1 MHISSLSRAIW
12 IAVAATVLIFA
23 FACGS
28 NGGPPELPTE
38 EELAPPPPTQSAPQ
52 QPANTPT
59 PRPASAESSE
69 EEPTAVP
76 TATSPREYDSVL
88 PMSKIFQGIS
98 STVFNEFSPN
108 PELAI
113 DGMKSARDAGD
124 KSMVPVIVTLMRFI
138 NREAVFEEAVLTLN
152 ELTGEDFGTTP
163 AAWPAWFEWVGA
175 NLDDYRPP
183 DGYPQLKRRFLA
195 SIHPGFEQFLQGY
208 EDTSRIE
215 PFEIEWGGVAPD
227 GIPPLEFPPNI
238 PADEAEYLESHERV
252 FGVSINGEHRAY
264 PLRIMNPHEM
274 ANDVLGGEP
283 ISLAYCTLCGAGIA
297 YHGEFDGMETTFGTS
312 GFLYRSNKIMYDR
325 ETLSLW
331 NQETGQPVIGELADS
346 GIQLNFFP
354 TLLTTWGEWTDEHPD
369 TTVLALDTGVS
380 QPGSYF
386 PEDNPNATYYEYFN
400 TPGTMFP
407 VWIRDDSLEAKD
419 VVLGVNIGEAQKAY
433 PVSVLQVE
441 RVVND
446 TLGETNVVVLGSEIS
461 QAAKA
466 YERGDQEFS
475 RVEGDTSTGVPNRR
489 SSSTRTATCGTSPK
503 RRWSTPPTRPKRCPA
518 FRPTRRSGSAGT
530 PFTPTPSST
539 RAGDEQRG
547 SRWSSALVGD
557 MHVDGIDD
565 QRHADA

>member
-38 EELAPPPPTQSAPQ
+38 EELAPPPPAQSTPQ

-208 EDTSRIE
+208 ENTSRIE

-238 PADEAEYLESHERV
+238 PAEEADYLESHERV

-297 YHGEFDGMETTFGTS
+297 YHGKFDGMETTFGTS

-380 QPGSYF
+380 QPGRYF

-419 VVLGVNIGEAQKAY
+419 VVLGVNVGEAQKAY

-475 RVEGDTSTGVPNRR
+475 RTEGDASTGVPMKLVDKNGQVWDV
-489 SSSTRTATCGTSPK
+489 T
-503 RRWSTPPTRPKRCPA
+503 
-518 FRPTRRSGSAGT
+518 
-530 PFTPTPSST
+530 
-539 RAGDEQRG
+539 EE
-547 SRWSSALVGD
+547 ALVN
-557 MHVDGIDD
+557 
-565 QRHADA
+565 ASDASQTLPRIPTHSSFWFGWYAFYPETELYEGGG

>member
-12 IAVAATVLIFA
+12 IAVAATVLIFV

-38 EELAPPPPTQSAPQ
+38 EELAPPPPAQSTPQ

-76 TATSPREYDSVL
+76 TPGTPREYDSVL

-325 ETLSLW
+325 ETFSLW

-380 QPGSYF
+380 QPGRYF

-419 VVLGVNIGEAQKAY
+419 VVLGVNVGEAQKAY

-475 RVEGDTSTGVPNRR
+475 RVEGDASTGVPMKLVDKNGHVWDV
-489 SSSTRTATCGTSPK
+489 T
-503 RRWSTPPTRPKRCPA
+503 
-518 FRPTRRSGSAGT
+518 
-530 PFTPTPSST
+530 
-539 RAGDEQRG
+539 EE
-547 SRWSSALVGD
+547 ALVN
-557 MHVDGIDD
+557 VS
-565 QRHADA
+565 DASQTLPRIPTHSSFWFGWYAFYPETELYEGGG

>member
-12 IAVAATVLIFA
+12 IAVATTVLIFA

-38 EELAPPPPTQSAPQ
+38 EELAPPPPTQSTPQ
-52 QPANTPT
+52 QPTNTPT

-163 AAWPAWFEWVGA
+163 ADWPAWFEWVGA

-195 SIHPGFEQFLQGY
+195 SIHPGFEQLLDGY
-208 EDTSRIE
+208 ENTSRIE

-227 GIPPLEFPPNI
+227 GIRPLEFPPNI
-238 PADEAEYLESHERV
+238 PAEEADYLESHERV

-419 VVLGVNIGEAQKAY
+419 VVLGVKIGEATKAY

-475 RVEGDTSTGVPNRR
+475 RVEGDTSTGVPMKLVDQSGHVWDVTEESLVNASD
-489 SSSTRTATCGTSPK
+489 SSQTLPRI
-503 RRWSTPPTRPKRCPA
+503 PTHSSFWFGWYA
-518 FRPTRRSGSAGT
+518 FYPDTELYEGG
-530 PFTPTPSST
+530 
-539 RAGDEQRG
+539 G
-547 SRWSSALVGD
+547 
-557 MHVDGIDD
+557 
-565 QRHADA
+565 

>member
-38 EELAPPPPTQSAPQ
+38 EELAPPPPAQSTPQ

-297 YHGEFDGMETTFGTS
+297 YHGKFDGMETTFGTS

-325 ETLSLW
+325 ETFSLW

-475 RVEGDTSTGVPNRR
+475 RVEGDASTGVPMKLVDKNGQVWDV
-489 SSSTRTATCGTSPK
+489 T
-503 RRWSTPPTRPKRCPA
+503 
-518 FRPTRRSGSAGT
+518 
-530 PFTPTPSST
+530 
-539 RAGDEQRG
+539 EE
-547 SRWSSALVGD
+547 ALVN
-557 MHVDGIDD
+557 
-565 QRHADA
+565 ASDASQTLPRIPTHSSFWFGWYAFYPDTELYEGGG

>member
-1 MHISSLSRAIW
+1 MHITSLSRAIW
-12 IAVAATVLIFA
+12 IAVATTVLIFA

-38 EELAPPPPTQSAPQ
+38 EELAPPPPAQSTPQ

-195 SIHPGFEQFLQGY
+195 SIHPGFEQLLDGY
-208 EDTSRIE
+208 ENTSRIE

-419 VVLGVNIGEAQKAY
+419 VVLGVNVGEAQKAY

-475 RVEGDTSTGVPNRR
+475 RVEGDTSTGVPMKLVDQNGHVWDV
-489 SSSTRTATCGTSPK
+489 T
-503 RRWSTPPTRPKRCPA
+503 
-518 FRPTRRSGSAGT
+518 
-530 PFTPTPSST
+530 
-539 RAGDEQRG
+539 EE
-547 SRWSSALVGD
+547 ALVNASDSSQTLPRIPTHSSFWFGWYAFYPD
-557 MHVDGIDD
+557 TELYEGGG
-565 QRHADA
+565 

>member
-1 MHISSLSRAIW
+1 MHIPSLSRTIW
-12 IAVAATVLIFA
+12 IAVATTVLIFA

-38 EELAPPPPTQSAPQ
+38 EELAPPPPAQSTPQ

-76 TATSPREYDSVL
+76 TPGTPRDYDSVL

-113 DGMKSARDAGD
+113 DGMETARNAGD

-163 AAWPAWFEWVGA
+163 ADWPAWFEWVGA

-195 SIHPGFEQFLQGY
+195 NIHPGFEQLLGGY

-227 GIPPLEFPPNI
+227 GILPLEFPPNI

-297 YHGEFDGMETTFGTS
+297 YHGKFDGMETTFGTS

-325 ETLSLW
+325 ETFSLW

-354 TLLTTWGEWTDEHPD
+354 TLLTTWVEWTDEHPD
-369 TTVLALDTGVS
+369 TTVLALDTGVY
-380 QPGSYF
+380 QPGRYF

-419 VVLGVNIGEAQKAY
+419 VVLGVNVGEAQKAY

-475 RVEGDTSTGVPNRR
+475 RVEGDASTGVPMKLVDKGGQVWDV
-489 SSSTRTATCGTSPK
+489 T
-503 RRWSTPPTRPKRCPA
+503 
-518 FRPTRRSGSAGT
+518 
-530 PFTPTPSST
+530 
-539 RAGDEQRG
+539 EE
-547 SRWSSALVGD
+547 ALVN
-557 MHVDGIDD
+557 
-565 QRHADA
+565 ASDASQTLPRIPTHSSFWFGWYAFYPETELYEGGG

>member
-1 MHISSLSRAIW
+1 MHITSLSRAIW
-12 IAVAATVLIFA
+12 IAVATTVLIFA
-23 FACGS
+23 CACGS

-38 EELAPPPPTQSAPQ
+38 EELAPPPPAQSTPQ

-76 TATSPREYDSVL
+76 TPGTPRDYDSVL

-113 DGMKSARDAGD
+113 DGMETARNAGD

-380 QPGSYF
+380 QPGRYF

-419 VVLGVNIGEAQKAY
+419 VVLGVNVGEAQKAY

-475 RVEGDTSTGVPNRR
+475 RTEGDASTGVPMKLVDKNGQVWDV
-489 SSSTRTATCGTSPK
+489 T
-503 RRWSTPPTRPKRCPA
+503 
-518 FRPTRRSGSAGT
+518 
-530 PFTPTPSST
+530 
-539 RAGDEQRG
+539 EE
-547 SRWSSALVGD
+547 ALVN
-557 MHVDGIDD
+557 
-565 QRHADA
+565 ASDASQTLPRIPTHSSFWFGWYAFYPETELYEGGG

>member
-12 IAVAATVLIFA
+12 IAVATTVLIFA

-38 EELAPPPPTQSAPQ
+38 EELAPPPPAQSTPQ

-325 ETLSLW
+325 ETFSLW

-380 QPGSYF
+380 QPGRYF

-419 VVLGVNIGEAQKAY
+419 VVLGVNVGEAQKAY

-475 RVEGDTSTGVPNRR
+475 RVEGDTSTGVPMKLVDQNGHVWDV
-489 SSSTRTATCGTSPK
+489 T
-503 RRWSTPPTRPKRCPA
+503 
-518 FRPTRRSGSAGT
+518 
-530 PFTPTPSST
+530 
-539 RAGDEQRG
+539 EE
-547 SRWSSALVGD
+547 ALVNA
-557 MHVDGIDD
+557 
-565 QRHADA
+565 ADSSLTLPRIPTHSSFWFGWYAFYPDTELYEGGG

>member
-1 MHISSLSRAIW
+1 MHIPSLSRTIW
-12 IAVAATVLIFA
+12 IAVATTVLIFA

-38 EELAPPPPTQSAPQ
+38 EELAPPPPAQSTPQ

-76 TATSPREYDSVL
+76 TPGSPKDYDPVL

-108 PELAI
+108 PDLAI
-113 DGMKSARDAGD
+113 DGMETARNAGD

-138 NREAVFEEAVLTLN
+138 NRQEVFEKAITTLN

-163 AAWPAWFEWVGA
+163 ADWPAWFEWVGA

-195 SIHPGFEQFLQGY
+195 NIHPGFEQLLGGY

-227 GIPPLEFPPNI
+227 GILPLEFPPNI

-274 ANDVLGGEP
+274 ANDMLGGEP

-297 YHGEFDGMETTFGTS
+297 YHGKFDGMETTFGTS

-325 ETLSLW
+325 ETFSLW

-369 TTVLALDTGVS
+369 TTVLALDTGVY
-380 QPGSYF
+380 QPGRYF

-419 VVLGVNIGEAQKAY
+419 VVLGVNVGEAQKAY

-475 RVEGDTSTGVPNRR
+475 RTEGDASTGVPMKLVDKNGQVWDV
-489 SSSTRTATCGTSPK
+489 T
-503 RRWSTPPTRPKRCPA
+503 
-518 FRPTRRSGSAGT
+518 
-530 PFTPTPSST
+530 
-539 RAGDEQRG
+539 EE
-547 SRWSSALVGD
+547 ALVN
-557 MHVDGIDD
+557 
-565 QRHADA
+565 ASDASQTLPRIPTHSSFWFGWYAFYPETELYEGGG

>member
-12 IAVAATVLIFA
+12 IAVATTVLIFA
-23 FACGS
+23 CACGS

-38 EELAPPPPTQSAPQ
+38 EELAPPPHTQSTPQ

-419 VVLGVNIGEAQKAY
+419 VVLGVNIGDAQKAY
-433 PVSVLQVE
+433 SVSVLQVE

-475 RVEGDTSTGVPNRR
+475 RVEGDTSTGVPMKLVDQNGHVWDV
-489 SSSTRTATCGTSPK
+489 T
-503 RRWSTPPTRPKRCPA
+503 
-518 FRPTRRSGSAGT
+518 
-530 PFTPTPSST
+530 
-539 RAGDEQRG
+539 EE
-547 SRWSSALVGD
+547 ALVNASDSSQTLPRIPTHSSFWFGWYAFYPD
-557 MHVDGIDD
+557 TELYEGGG
-565 QRHADA
+565 

>member
-38 EELAPPPPTQSAPQ
+38 EELAPPPPAQSTPQ
-52 QPANTPT
+52 QLANTPT
-59 PRPASAESSE
+59 PRPAPAESSE

-195 SIHPGFEQFLQGY
+195 SIHPGFEQLLDGY
-208 EDTSRIE
+208 ENTSRIE

-227 GIPPLEFPPNI
+227 GIRPLEFPPNI
-238 PADEAEYLESHERV
+238 PAEEADYLESHERV

-419 VVLGVNIGEAQKAY
+419 VVLGVKIGEAQKAY

-475 RVEGDTSTGVPNRR
+475 RVEGDTSTGVPM
-489 SSSTRTATCGTSPK
+489 K
-503 RRWSTPPTRPKRCPA
+503 LVDQ
-518 FRPTRRSGSAGT
+518 SGHVWDVT
-530 PFTPTPSST
+530 
-539 RAGDEQRG
+539 EE
-547 SRWSSALVGD
+547 ALVNASDSSQTLPRIPTHSSFWFGWYAFYPD
-557 MHVDGIDD
+557 TELYEGGG
-565 QRHADA
+565 

>member
-12 IAVAATVLIFA
+12 IAVATTVLIFA

-38 EELAPPPPTQSAPQ
+38 EELAPPPPAQSTPQ

-419 VVLGVNIGEAQKAY
+419 VVLGVND
-433 PVSVLQVE
+433 
-441 RVVND
+441 R
-446 TLGETNVVVLGSEIS
+446 
-461 QAAKA
+461 
-466 YERGDQEFS
+466 
-475 RVEGDTSTGVPNRR
+475 
-489 SSSTRTATCGTSPK
+489 
-503 RRWSTPPTRPKRCPA
+503 
-518 FRPTRRSGSAGT
+518 
-530 PFTPTPSST
+530 
-539 RAGDEQRG
+539 
-547 SRWSSALVGD
+547 
-557 MHVDGIDD
+557 
-565 QRHADA
+565 

>member
-38 EELAPPPPTQSAPQ
+38 EELAPPPPAQSTPQ

-195 SIHPGFEQFLQGY
+195 SIHPGFEQLLDGY
-208 EDTSRIE
+208 ENTSRIE

-227 GIPPLEFPPNI
+227 GIRPLEFPPNI
-238 PADEAEYLESHERV
+238 PAEEADYLESHERV

-297 YHGEFDGMETTFGTS
+297 YHGKFDGMETTFGTS

-419 VVLGVNIGEAQKAY
+419 VVLGVKIGEATKAY

-475 RVEGDTSTGVPNRR
+475 RVEGDASTGVPMKLVDKNGHVWDVTEESLVNASD
-489 SSSTRTATCGTSPK
+489 SSQTLPRI
-503 RRWSTPPTRPKRCPA
+503 PTHSSFWFGWYA
-518 FRPTRRSGSAGT
+518 FYPDTELFEGG
-530 PFTPTPSST
+530 
-539 RAGDEQRG
+539 G
-547 SRWSSALVGD
+547 
-557 MHVDGIDD
+557 
-565 QRHADA
+565 

>member
-12 IAVAATVLIFA
+12 IAVATTVLIFA

-38 EELAPPPPTQSAPQ
+38 EELAPPPPAQSTPQ

-195 SIHPGFEQFLQGY
+195 SIHPGFEQLLDGY
-208 EDTSRIE
+208 ENTSRIE

-227 GIPPLEFPPNI
+227 GIRPLEFPPNI
-238 PADEAEYLESHERV
+238 PAEEADYLESHERV

-297 YHGEFDGMETTFGTS
+297 YHGKFDGMETTFGTS

-419 VVLGVNIGEAQKAY
+419 VVLGVKIGEATKAY

-475 RVEGDTSTGVPNRR
+475 RVEGDTSTGVPMKLVDQSGHVWDVTEESLVNASD
-489 SSSTRTATCGTSPK
+489 SSQTLPRI
-503 RRWSTPPTRPKRCPA
+503 PTHSSFWFGWYA
-518 FRPTRRSGSAGT
+518 FYPDTELYEGG
-530 PFTPTPSST
+530 
-539 RAGDEQRG
+539 G
-547 SRWSSALVGD
+547 
-557 MHVDGIDD
+557 
-565 QRHADA
+565 

>member
-12 IAVAATVLIFA
+12 IAVATTVLIFA

-38 EELAPPPPTQSAPQ
+38 EELAPPPPAQSTPQ

-76 TATSPREYDSVL
+76 TPGTPRDYDSVL

-195 SIHPGFEQFLQGY
+195 SIHPGFEQLLDGY
-208 EDTSRIE
+208 ENTSRIE

-380 QPGSYF
+380 QPGRYF

-419 VVLGVNIGEAQKAY
+419 VVLGVNIGDAQKAY
-433 PVSVLQVE
+433 SVSVLQVE

-475 RVEGDTSTGVPNRR
+475 RTEGDASTGVPMKLVDKNGHVWDV
-489 SSSTRTATCGTSPK
+489 T
-503 RRWSTPPTRPKRCPA
+503 
-518 FRPTRRSGSAGT
+518 
-530 PFTPTPSST
+530 
-539 RAGDEQRG
+539 EE
-547 SRWSSALVGD
+547 ALVNTSD
-557 MHVDGIDD
+557 SSQTLPRIPT
-565 QRHADA
+565 HASFWFGWYAFYPETELYEGGG

>member
-1 MHISSLSRAIW
+1 MPSLSRIVW
-12 IAVAATVLIFA
+12 IVVAATMLTFA
-23 FACGS
+23 IACGS
-28 NGGPPELPTE
+28 SAGPPELPTE
-38 EELAPPPPTQSAPQ
+38 EELAPPPPPTQPAPT

-59 PRPASAESSE
+59 PRPIPAASSE

-76 TATSPREYDSVL
+76 TQTTATTSDKDYDSVL

-98 STVFNEFSPN
+98 STVFNDLSPN
-108 PELAI
+108 PGLAL
-113 DGMKSARDAGD
+113 DGMQSARNAGD
-124 KSMVPVIVTLMRFI
+124 KSMVPVIVTLMRYI
-138 NREAVFEEAVLTLN
+138 NRQAVFEEAILTLN
-152 ELTGEDFGTTP
+152 ELTGQDFGDTP

-195 SIHPGFEQFLQGY
+195 SIHPGFEALLEGY

-227 GIPPLEFPPNI
+227 GIPPLENPPNI
-238 PADEAEYLESHERV
+238 PAEEADYLESHERV

-297 YHGEFDGMETTFGTS
+297 YSGKFDGMETTFGTS

-325 ETLSLW
+325 ETFSLW

-346 GIQLNFFP
+346 GIQLDFFP
-354 TLLTTWGEWTDEHPD
+354 TLLTTWGEWTGEHPD
-369 TTVLALDTGVS
+369 TTVLSLDTGVY
-380 QPGSYF
+380 QPGHYF
-386 PEDNPNATYYEYFN
+386 PEDNPNATYYDYFN
-400 TPGTMFP
+400 SPELMFP
-407 VWIRDDSLEAKD
+407 VWIKDDSIEAKD
-419 VVLGVNIGEAQKAY
+419 VVLGVKIGEAAKAY
-433 PVSVLQVE
+433 PVNALQVE

-446 TLGETNVVVLGSEIS
+446 ALGETNVVVLASEIS

-475 RVEGDTSTGVPNRR
+475 RQEGDTSTGVPM
-489 SSSTRTATCGTSPK
+489 K
-503 RRWSTPPTRPKRCPA
+503 LIDQ
-518 FRPTRRSGSAGT
+518 SGQVWNVT
-530 PFTPTPSST
+530 
-539 RAGDEQRG
+539 EE
-547 SRWSSALVGD
+547 ALVNA
-557 MHVDGIDD
+557 
-565 QRHADA
+565 ADSSQTLRRIPTHSSFWFGWYAFYPETELYEGGG

>member
-38 EELAPPPPTQSAPQ
+38 EELAPPPPAQSTPQ

-163 AAWPAWFEWVGA
+163 ADWPAWFEWVGA

-195 SIHPGFEQFLQGY
+195 SIHPGFEQLLDGY
-208 EDTSRIE
+208 ENTSRIE

-227 GIPPLEFPPNI
+227 GIRPLEFPPNI
-238 PADEAEYLESHERV
+238 PAEEADYLESHERV

-297 YHGEFDGMETTFGTS
+297 YHGKFDGMETTFGTS

-419 VVLGVNIGEAQKAY
+419 VVLGVKIGEATKAY

-475 RVEGDTSTGVPNRR
+475 RVEGDTSTGVPMKLVDQSGHVWDVTEESLVNASD
-489 SSSTRTATCGTSPK
+489 SSQTLPRI
-503 RRWSTPPTRPKRCPA
+503 PTHSSFWFGWYA
-518 FRPTRRSGSAGT
+518 FYPDTELYEGG
-530 PFTPTPSST
+530 
-539 RAGDEQRG
+539 G
-547 SRWSSALVGD
+547 
-557 MHVDGIDD
+557 
-565 QRHADA
+565 

>member
-12 IAVAATVLIFA
+12 IAVATTVLIFA

-38 EELAPPPPTQSAPQ
+38 EELAPPPPAQSTPQ

-76 TATSPREYDSVL
+76 TATSLREYDSVL

-325 ETLSLW
+325 ETFSLW

-380 QPGSYF
+380 QPGRYF

-419 VVLGVNIGEAQKAY
+419 VVLGVNVGEAQKAY

-475 RVEGDTSTGVPNRR
+475 RVEGDASTGVPMKLVDKNGHVWDV
-489 SSSTRTATCGTSPK
+489 T
-503 RRWSTPPTRPKRCPA
+503 
-518 FRPTRRSGSAGT
+518 
-530 PFTPTPSST
+530 
-539 RAGDEQRG
+539 EE
-547 SRWSSALVGD
+547 ALVN
-557 MHVDGIDD
+557 
-565 QRHADA
+565 ASDASQTLPRIPTHSSFWFGWYAFYPETELYEGGG

>member
-1 MHISSLSRAIW
+1 MHIPSLSRTIW
-12 IAVAATVLIFA
+12 IAVATTVLIFA

-38 EELAPPPPTQSAPQ
+38 EELAPPPPAQSTPQ

-325 ETLSLW
+325 ETFSLW

-380 QPGSYF
+380 QPGRYF

-419 VVLGVNIGEAQKAY
+419 VVLGVNVGDAQKAY

-446 TLGETNVVVLGSEIS
+446 TLGETTVVVLGSEIS

-475 RVEGDTSTGVPNRR
+475 RVEGDASTGVPMKLVDKNGQVWDV
-489 SSSTRTATCGTSPK
+489 T
-503 RRWSTPPTRPKRCPA
+503 
-518 FRPTRRSGSAGT
+518 
-530 PFTPTPSST
+530 
-539 RAGDEQRG
+539 EE
-547 SRWSSALVGD
+547 ALVN
-557 MHVDGIDD
+557 
-565 QRHADA
+565 ASDASQTLPRIPTHSSFWFGWYAFYPETELYEGGG

>member
-12 IAVAATVLIFA
+12 IAVATTVLIFA

-38 EELAPPPPTQSAPQ
+38 EELAPPPPAQSTPQ

-227 GIPPLEFPPNI
+227 GIRPLEFPPNI
-238 PADEAEYLESHERV
+238 PAEEADYLESHERV

-297 YHGEFDGMETTFGTS
+297 YHGKFDGMETTFGTS

-419 VVLGVNIGEAQKAY
+419 VVLGVKIGEATKAY

-475 RVEGDTSTGVPNRR
+475 RVEGDTSTGVPMKLVDQSGHVWDVTEESLVNASDSSQTLPRIPTHSSFWFGWYAFYPDTELYEGGGGRYQRR
-489 SSSTRTATCGTSPK
+489 ER
-503 RRWSTPPTRPKRCPA
+503 
-518 FRPTRRSGSAGT
+518 
-530 PFTPTPSST
+530 
-539 RAGDEQRG
+539 DI
-547 SRWSSALVGD
+547 LN
-557 MHVDGIDD
+557 
-565 QRHADA
+565 

>member
-12 IAVAATVLIFA
+12 IAVATTVLIFA

-38 EELAPPPPTQSAPQ
+38 EELAPPPPAQSTPQ
-52 QPANTPT
+52 QLANTPT

-238 PADEAEYLESHERV
+238 PAEEADYLESHERV

-297 YHGEFDGMETTFGTS
+297 YHGKFDGMETTFGTS

-380 QPGSYF
+380 QPGRYF

-419 VVLGVNIGEAQKAY
+419 VVLGVKIGEATKAY

-475 RVEGDTSTGVPNRR
+475 RVEGDASTGVPMKLVDKNGQVWDV
-489 SSSTRTATCGTSPK
+489 T
-503 RRWSTPPTRPKRCPA
+503 
-518 FRPTRRSGSAGT
+518 
-530 PFTPTPSST
+530 
-539 RAGDEQRG
+539 EE
-547 SRWSSALVGD
+547 ALVN
-557 MHVDGIDD
+557 
-565 QRHADA
+565 ASDASQTLPRIPTHSSFWFGWYAFYPDTELYEGGG

>member
-475 RVEGDTSTGVPNRR
+475 RVEGDTSTGVPMKLVDQNGHVWDV
-489 SSSTRTATCGTSPK
+489 T
-503 RRWSTPPTRPKRCPA
+503 
-518 FRPTRRSGSAGT
+518 
-530 PFTPTPSST
+530 
-539 RAGDEQRG
+539 EE
-547 SRWSSALVGD
+547 ALVNASDSSQTLPRIPTHSSFWFGWYAFYPD
-557 MHVDGIDD
+557 TELYEGGG
-565 QRHADA
+565 

>member
-38 EELAPPPPTQSAPQ
+38 EELAPPPPAQSTPQ

-325 ETLSLW
+325 ETFSLW

-380 QPGSYF
+380 QPGRYF

-419 VVLGVNIGEAQKAY
+419 VVLGVNVGDARKAY

-446 TLGETNVVVLGSEIS
+446 TLGETTVVVLGSEIS

-475 RVEGDTSTGVPNRR
+475 RVEGDASTGVPMKLVDKNGQVWDV
-489 SSSTRTATCGTSPK
+489 T
-503 RRWSTPPTRPKRCPA
+503 
-518 FRPTRRSGSAGT
+518 
-530 PFTPTPSST
+530 
-539 RAGDEQRG
+539 EE
-547 SRWSSALVGD
+547 ALVNVSDSSQTLPRIPTHSSFWFGWYAFYPETELYE
-557 MHVDGIDD
+557 GGG
-565 QRHADA
+565 

>member
-12 IAVAATVLIFA
+12 IAVAATVLIFV

-38 EELAPPPPTQSAPQ
+38 EELAPPPPAQSTPQ

-59 PRPASAESSE
+59 PHPASAESSE

-108 PELAI
+108 PALAI

-163 AAWPAWFEWVGA
+163 ADWPAWFEWVGA

-195 SIHPGFEQFLQGY
+195 SIHPGFEQLLDGY
-208 EDTSRIE
+208 ENTSRIE

-227 GIPPLEFPPNI
+227 GIRPLEFPPNI
-238 PADEAEYLESHERV
+238 PAEEADYLESHERV

-297 YHGEFDGMETTFGTS
+297 YHGKFDGMETTFGTS

-419 VVLGVNIGEAQKAY
+419 VVLGVKIGEATKAY

-475 RVEGDTSTGVPNRR
+475 RVEGDTSTGVPMKLVDQSGHVWDVTEESLVNASD
-489 SSSTRTATCGTSPK
+489 SSQTLPRI
-503 RRWSTPPTRPKRCPA
+503 PTHSSFWFGWYA
-518 FRPTRRSGSAGT
+518 FYPDTELYEGG
-530 PFTPTPSST
+530 
-539 RAGDEQRG
+539 G
-547 SRWSSALVGD
+547 
-557 MHVDGIDD
+557 
-565 QRHADA
+565 

>member
-38 EELAPPPPTQSAPQ
+38 EELAPPPPAQSTPQ
-52 QPANTPT
+52 QLANTPT

-238 PADEAEYLESHERV
+238 PAEEADYLESHERV

-274 ANDVLGGEP
+274 ANDVLGDEP

-297 YHGEFDGMETTFGTS
+297 YHGKFDGMETTFGTS

-380 QPGSYF
+380 QPGRYF

-419 VVLGVNIGEAQKAY
+419 VVLGVKIGEAQKAY

-475 RVEGDTSTGVPNRR
+475 RVEGDTSTGVPM
-489 SSSTRTATCGTSPK
+489 K
-503 RRWSTPPTRPKRCPA
+503 LVDQ
-518 FRPTRRSGSAGT
+518 SGHVWDVT
-530 PFTPTPSST
+530 
-539 RAGDEQRG
+539 EE
-547 SRWSSALVGD
+547 ALVNASDSSLTLPRIPTHSSFWFGWYAFYPD
-557 MHVDGIDD
+557 TELYEGGG
-565 QRHADA
+565 

>member
-38 EELAPPPPTQSAPQ
+38 EELAPPPPAQSTPQ

-76 TATSPREYDSVL
+76 TPGTPRDYDSVL

-380 QPGSYF
+380 QPGRYF

-475 RVEGDTSTGVPNRR
+475 RVEGDASTGVPMKLVDKNGQVWDV
-489 SSSTRTATCGTSPK
+489 T
-503 RRWSTPPTRPKRCPA
+503 
-518 FRPTRRSGSAGT
+518 
-530 PFTPTPSST
+530 
-539 RAGDEQRG
+539 EE
-547 SRWSSALVGD
+547 ALVNVSDSSQTLPRIPTHSSFWFGWYAFYPETELYE
-557 MHVDGIDD
+557 GGG
-565 QRHADA
+565 

>member
-38 EELAPPPPTQSAPQ
+38 EELAPPPPAQSTPQ

-325 ETLSLW
+325 ETFSLW

-380 QPGSYF
+380 QPGRYF

-419 VVLGVNIGEAQKAY
+419 VVLGVNVGDAQKAY

-475 RVEGDTSTGVPNRR
+475 RQEGDTSTGVPM
-489 SSSTRTATCGTSPK
+489 K
-503 RRWSTPPTRPKRCPA
+503 LVDK
-518 FRPTRRSGSAGT
+518 SGHVWDVT
-530 PFTPTPSST
+530 
-539 RAGDEQRG
+539 EE
-547 SRWSSALVGD
+547 ALVNVSDSSQTLPRIPTHSSFWFGWYAFYPD
-557 MHVDGIDD
+557 TELYEDGG
-565 QRHADA
+565 

>member
-12 IAVAATVLIFA
+12 IAVATTVLIFA

-38 EELAPPPPTQSAPQ
+38 EELAPPPPAQSTPQ

-76 TATSPREYDSVL
+76 TPGTPREYDSVL

-297 YHGEFDGMETTFGTS
+297 YHGKFDGMETTFGTS

-325 ETLSLW
+325 ETFSLW

-380 QPGSYF
+380 QPGRYF

-475 RVEGDTSTGVPNRR
+475 RVEGDASTGVPMKLVDKNGQVWDV
-489 SSSTRTATCGTSPK
+489 T
-503 RRWSTPPTRPKRCPA
+503 
-518 FRPTRRSGSAGT
+518 
-530 PFTPTPSST
+530 
-539 RAGDEQRG
+539 EE
-547 SRWSSALVGD
+547 ALVN
-557 MHVDGIDD
+557 
-565 QRHADA
+565 ASDASQTLPRIPTHSSFWFGWYAFYPDTELYEGGG

>member
-1 MHISSLSRAIW
+1 MHITSLSRAIW
-12 IAVAATVLIFA
+12 IAVATTVLIFA

-38 EELAPPPPTQSAPQ
+38 EELAPPPPAQSTPQ

-183 DGYPQLKRRFLA
+183 DGYSQLKRRFLA
-195 SIHPGFEQFLQGY
+195 SIHPGFEQLLDGY
-208 EDTSRIE
+208 ENTSRIE

-331 NQETGQPVIGELADS
+331 NQLTGQPVIGELADS

-419 VVLGVNIGEAQKAY
+419 VVLGVNIGDAQKAY
-433 PVSVLQVE
+433 SVSVLQVE

-475 RVEGDTSTGVPNRR
+475 RVEGDTSTGVPMKLVDQNGHVWDV
-489 SSSTRTATCGTSPK
+489 T
-503 RRWSTPPTRPKRCPA
+503 
-518 FRPTRRSGSAGT
+518 
-530 PFTPTPSST
+530 
-539 RAGDEQRG
+539 EE
-547 SRWSSALVGD
+547 ALVNASDSSQTLPRIPTHSSFWFGWYAFYPD
-557 MHVDGIDD
+557 TELYEGGG
-565 QRHADA
+565 

>member
-1 MHISSLSRAIW
+1 MHITSLSRAIW
-12 IAVAATVLIFA
+12 IAVATTVLIFA
-23 FACGS
+23 CACGS

-38 EELAPPPPTQSAPQ
+38 EELAPPPPAQSTPQ

-195 SIHPGFEQFLQGY
+195 SIHPGFEQLLDGY
-208 EDTSRIE
+208 ENTSRIE

-419 VVLGVNIGEAQKAY
+419 VVLGVNIGDAQKAY
-433 PVSVLQVE
+433 SVSVLQVE

-475 RVEGDTSTGVPNRR
+475 RVEGDTSTGVPMKLVDQNGHVWDV
-489 SSSTRTATCGTSPK
+489 T
-503 RRWSTPPTRPKRCPA
+503 
-518 FRPTRRSGSAGT
+518 
-530 PFTPTPSST
+530 
-539 RAGDEQRG
+539 EE
-547 SRWSSALVGD
+547 ALVNASDSSQTLPRIPTHSSFWFGWYAFYPD
-557 MHVDGIDD
+557 TELYEGGG
-565 QRHADA
+565 

>member
-12 IAVAATVLIFA
+12 IAVATTVLIFA
-23 FACGS
+23 CACGS

-38 EELAPPPPTQSAPQ
+38 EELAPPPPAQSTPQ

-113 DGMKSARDAGD
+113 DGMKSARDVGD

-297 YHGEFDGMETTFGTS
+297 YHGKFDGMETTFGTS

-419 VVLGVNIGEAQKAY
+419 VVLGVNVGEAQKAY

-475 RVEGDTSTGVPNRR
+475 RVEGDASTGVPMKLVDKNGHVWDVTEESLVNASD
-489 SSSTRTATCGTSPK
+489 SSQTLPRI
-503 RRWSTPPTRPKRCPA
+503 PTHSSFWFGWYA
-518 FRPTRRSGSAGT
+518 FYPDTELYEGG
-530 PFTPTPSST
+530 
-539 RAGDEQRG
+539 G
-547 SRWSSALVGD
+547 
-557 MHVDGIDD
+557 
-565 QRHADA
+565 

>member
-1 MHISSLSRAIW
+1 MHIPSLSRTIW
-12 IAVAATVLIFA
+12 IAVATTVLIFA

-38 EELAPPPPTQSAPQ
+38 EELAPPPPAQSTPQ

-76 TATSPREYDSVL
+76 TPGTPRDYDSVL

-113 DGMKSARDAGD
+113 DGMETARNAGD

-380 QPGSYF
+380 QPGRYF

-419 VVLGVNIGEAQKAY
+419 VVLGVNIGDAQKAY
-433 PVSVLQVE
+433 SVSVLQVE

-475 RVEGDTSTGVPNRR
+475 RVEGDASTGVPMKLVDKNGHVWDV
-489 SSSTRTATCGTSPK
+489 T
-503 RRWSTPPTRPKRCPA
+503 
-518 FRPTRRSGSAGT
+518 
-530 PFTPTPSST
+530 
-539 RAGDEQRG
+539 EE
-547 SRWSSALVGD
+547 ALVNTSDSSQTLPRIPTHSSFWFGWYAFYPETELYE
-557 MHVDGIDD
+557 GGG
-565 QRHADA
+565 

>member
-12 IAVAATVLIFA
+12 IAVATTVLIFA

-38 EELAPPPPTQSAPQ
+38 EELAPPPPAQSTPQ

-59 PRPASAESSE
+59 PRPAPAESSE

-76 TATSPREYDSVL
+76 TPATTREYDSVL

-138 NREAVFEEAVLTLN
+138 NREAVFEEAVLTLR

-195 SIHPGFEQFLQGY
+195 SIHPGFEQLLDGY
-208 EDTSRIE
+208 ENTSRIE

-227 GIPPLEFPPNI
+227 GIRPLEFPPNI
-238 PADEAEYLESHERV
+238 PAEEADYLESHERV

-297 YHGEFDGMETTFGTS
+297 YHGKFDGMETTFGTS

-419 VVLGVNIGEAQKAY
+419 VVLGVKIGEATKAY

-475 RVEGDTSTGVPNRR
+475 RVEGDTSTGVPMKLVDQNGHVWDV
-489 SSSTRTATCGTSPK
+489 T
-503 RRWSTPPTRPKRCPA
+503 
-518 FRPTRRSGSAGT
+518 
-530 PFTPTPSST
+530 
-539 RAGDEQRG
+539 EE
-547 SRWSSALVGD
+547 ALVNASDSSQTLPRIPTHSSFWFGWYAFYPD
-557 MHVDGIDD
+557 TELYEGGG
-565 QRHADA
+565 

>member
-38 EELAPPPPTQSAPQ
+38 EELAPPPPAQSTPQ

-195 SIHPGFEQFLQGY
+195 SIHPGFEQLLDGY
-208 EDTSRIE
+208 ENTSRIE

-227 GIPPLEFPPNI
+227 GIRPLEFPPNI
-238 PADEAEYLESHERV
+238 PAEEADYLESHERV

-297 YHGEFDGMETTFGTS
+297 YHGKFDGMETTFGTS

-380 QPGSYF
+380 QPGRYF

-419 VVLGVNIGEAQKAY
+419 VVLGVKIGEATKAY

-475 RVEGDTSTGVPNRR
+475 RVEGDASTGVPMKLVDKNGQVWDV
-489 SSSTRTATCGTSPK
+489 T
-503 RRWSTPPTRPKRCPA
+503 
-518 FRPTRRSGSAGT
+518 
-530 PFTPTPSST
+530 
-539 RAGDEQRG
+539 EE
-547 SRWSSALVGD
+547 ALVN
-557 MHVDGIDD
+557 
-565 QRHADA
+565 ASDASQTLPRIPTHSSFWFGWYAFYPETELYEGGG

>member
-12 IAVAATVLIFA
+12 IAVATTVLIFA

-38 EELAPPPPTQSAPQ
+38 EELAPPPPAQSTPQ

-163 AAWPAWFEWVGA
+163 ADWPAWFEWVGA

-195 SIHPGFEQFLQGY
+195 NIHPGFEQLLGGY

-227 GIPPLEFPPNI
+227 GILPLEFPPNI
-238 PADEAEYLESHERV
+238 QADEAEYLESHERV

-297 YHGEFDGMETTFGTS
+297 YHGKFDGMETTFGTS

-325 ETLSLW
+325 ETFSLW

-369 TTVLALDTGVS
+369 TTVLALDTGVY
-380 QPGSYF
+380 QPGRYF

-419 VVLGVNIGEAQKAY
+419 VVLGVNVGEAQKAY

-475 RVEGDTSTGVPNRR
+475 RTEGDASTGVPMKLVDKNGQVWDV
-489 SSSTRTATCGTSPK
+489 T
-503 RRWSTPPTRPKRCPA
+503 
-518 FRPTRRSGSAGT
+518 
-530 PFTPTPSST
+530 
-539 RAGDEQRG
+539 EE
-547 SRWSSALVGD
+547 ALVN
-557 MHVDGIDD
+557 
-565 QRHADA
+565 ASDASQTLPRIPTHSSFWFGWYAFYPETELYEGGG